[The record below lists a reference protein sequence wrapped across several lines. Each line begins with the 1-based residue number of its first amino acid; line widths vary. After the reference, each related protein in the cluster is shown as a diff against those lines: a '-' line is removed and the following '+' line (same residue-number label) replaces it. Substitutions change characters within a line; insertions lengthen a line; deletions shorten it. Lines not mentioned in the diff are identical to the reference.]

1 MNVSKE
7 ELLHIAKLSDL
18 NLRENEID
26 EYLKN
31 LDNMLEYVKVIDNAD
46 VESIKETIGA
56 NDNINVFRK
65 DEVKTFENME
75 DLINGGVSV
84 EQNMYKI
91 PKVIQ

>member
-75 DLINGGVSV
+75 DLINGGASV

-91 PKVIQ
+91 PKVL

>member
-56 NDNINVFRK
+56 KDNINVFRK

-75 DLINGGVSV
+75 DLVNGGDSV

-91 PKVIQ
+91 PKVL

>member
-65 DEVKTFENME
+65 DEVKTFDNME
-75 DLINGGVSV
+75 GLINGGASV

-91 PKVIQ
+91 PKVL

>member
-1 MNVSKE
+1 
-7 ELLHIAKLSDL
+7 
-18 NLRENEID
+18 
-26 EYLKN
+26 
-31 LDNMLEYVKVIDNAD
+31 MLEYVKVIDNAD

-75 DLINGGVSV
+75 DLINGGASV

>member
-18 NLRENEID
+18 NLRDNEID

-75 DLINGGVSV
+75 DLINGGASV

-91 PKVIQ
+91 PKVL